1 MVSKNLQSDFSNLSN
16 NINSYEVSL
25 LKTRIFFSSIILL
38 CCIGAYPVFAQEG
51 EVSEQPLTAPTFIK
65 PETAEVPII
74 MYHLITKNSR
84 YVGKHGITPTELEN
98 DLKYL
103 KDNGYETVVISDLI
117 AFVRKGRNLPKKPIV
132 LTFDDSNSSDYRY
145 LYPLLQKYDMK
156 AVLSVLGYAVDEC
169 TELSVKQKEP
179 RIFPNSTWGQLK
191 EMGQSKYIELQNHSY
206 NLHGATGSARRKGES
221 VENYHKRLKDDL
233 TKMQHRI
240 EEMTGIKPT
249 AFTYPY
255 GLISE
260 SSHEVLKELGFTASL
275 SCYGGII
282 NFLKEN
288 DLDCLFCL
296 KRTNRPSG
304 VPIST
309 ILQKMQKPWTNP
321 E

>member
-1 MVSKNLQSDFSNLSN
+1 MK
-16 NINSYEVSL
+16 I
-25 LKTRIFFSSIILL
+25 RILFILIILL
-38 CCIGAYPVFAQEG
+38 CCPGITAVFAENSGTPQE
-51 EVSEQPLTAPTFIK
+51 EPLTAPAFIK

-84 YVGKHGITPTELEN
+84 YVGKHGITPEEFEN

-103 KDNGYETVVISDLI
+103 KDNGYETVVMADLI
-117 AFVRKGRNLPKKPIV
+117 AFVRKGKNLPKKPIV

-169 TELSVKQKEP
+169 TELSAKQKEP

-191 EMGQSKYIELQNHSY
+191 EMGQSQYIELQNHSY
-206 NLHGATGSARRKGES
+206 NLHGATGSAKRKGES
-221 VENYHKRLKDDL
+221 IKDYQRRLKDDL
-233 TKMQHRI
+233 SKMQQRI
-240 EEMTGIKPT
+240 KDMTGVEST
-249 AFTYPY
+249 TFTYPY
-255 GLISE
+255 GLISD
-260 SSHEVLKELGFTASL
+260 SSHEVLKELGFAASL
-275 SCYGGII
+275 SCYGGLI

-304 VPIST
+304 VPISV

-321 E
+321 D